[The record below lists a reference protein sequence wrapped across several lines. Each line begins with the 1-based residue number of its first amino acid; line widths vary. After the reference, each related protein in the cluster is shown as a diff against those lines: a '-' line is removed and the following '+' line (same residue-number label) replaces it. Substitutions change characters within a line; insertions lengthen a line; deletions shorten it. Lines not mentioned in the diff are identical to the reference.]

1 VHLTNISID
10 HLDVESVHELIQD
23 QLEMTASEESMILC
37 ECIWKKTL
45 GNPFFVLEFLDE
57 LLGRG
62 FMVRTDSSWL
72 IDLEK
77 IQTETNV
84 SSNVVNMISEQ
95 MKRLHPHVRAV
106 LTYAAYLG
114 FQFRRDIL
122 EAIVIT
128 EHVSSSLM
136 MILFDVDSAEIK
148 GQITQD
154 QYHDR
159 VSKIL
164 DAATAEGIIEKCDDS
179 GIKMKFVHDYP
190 QTVLYDSIPEG
201 RERAMIHL
209 TIGSHIREMLLPK
222 CNDFL
227 FPVVHHLN
235 QASPYLVEEGD
246 RVDLSRLNLDAAK
259 LAASEKSAFLS
270 ASEYLRYGIDLLDAD
285 TMWSKHYDLCLRLFS
300 LSAEIGYCIGDFKHS
315 DTMAKSIVVN
325 ARTIEDKASAYYSEI
340 DALNA
345 QAMPMQS
352 IDKSL
357 SILQE
362 LGVKVARHP
371 TIFALLCS
379 IAKTKKL
386 LHGKSDNFILELPLL
401 QDDAPVIMVTAILI
415 KITAAAFFLGEA
427 KLYVFAIQRLFQLLL
442 QKGISSMSP
451 SVVAGYGMLESKL
464 GNSESAYRFGMLA
477 LKLLDKQSCKKY
489 LCITLVTSW
498 VFNLHWKRSLSDAAD
513 AFRQAHV
520 VGATQGDMEYASIAA
535 FNYICTSLCCGRD
548 LQSLEHDCKALC
560 ESMQIFKQDS
570 SLDKTVQIWWTIL
583 SLIGVDCDYHPLLQQ
598 SGRDEAAIMKRA
610 SSPYNEYLLIFCRI
624 SKLVTAFHV
633 GSLATAIDMIV
644 AIEKVRKRFQFHWIF
659 LVYKFYSGL
668 TFFALASTSIL
679 QSCTS
684 YRRQGENVLR
694 YMRKQRNSGCVT
706 ATLFVAHL
714 EAERIAL
721 ISRDANKVL
730 HASEHAIQISAKYG
744 FINYEGLA
752 NERAYFAL
760 HALGFDS
767 RPFFERAVA
776 CFRDWGAEHKVHILE
791 SNFNG
796 KVFCIKRSNDEY
808 GFCGDFRN
816 IG

>member
-1 VHLTNISID
+1 MI
-10 HLDVESVHELIQD
+10 
-23 QLEMTASEESMILC
+23 MT
-37 ECIWKKTL
+37 
-45 GNPFFVLEFLDE
+45 
-57 LLGRG
+57 
-62 FMVRTDSSWL
+62 
-72 IDLEK
+72 
-77 IQTETNV
+77 
-84 SSNVVNMISEQ
+84 
-95 MKRLHPHVRAV
+95 
-106 LTYAAYLG
+106 
-114 FQFRRDIL
+114 
-122 EAIVIT
+122 
-128 EHVSSSLM
+128 
-136 MILFDVDSAEIK
+136 
-148 GQITQD
+148 
-154 QYHDR
+154 
-159 VSKIL
+159 
-164 DAATAEGIIEKCDDS
+164 
-179 GIKMKFVHDYP
+179 
-190 QTVLYDSIPEG
+190 
-201 RERAMIHL
+201 
-209 TIGSHIREMLLPK
+209 
-222 CNDFL
+222 
-227 FPVVHHLN
+227 
-235 QASPYLVEEGD
+235 
-246 RVDLSRLNLDAAK
+246 
-259 LAASEKSAFLS
+259 
-270 ASEYLRYGIDLLDAD
+270 
-285 TMWSKHYDLCLRLFS
+285 
-300 LSAEIGYCIGDFKHS
+300 
-315 DTMAKSIVVN
+315 
-325 ARTIEDKASAYYSEI
+325 
-340 DALNA
+340 
-345 QAMPMQS
+345 
-352 IDKSL
+352 
-357 SILQE
+357 
-362 LGVKVARHP
+362 
-371 TIFALLCS
+371 
-379 IAKTKKL
+379 
-386 LHGKSDNFILELPLL
+386 
-401 QDDAPVIMVTAILI
+401 ILI
-415 KITAAAFFLGEA
+415 KICSATYFLGEMN
-427 KLYVFAIQRLFQLLL
+427 LGTFAILRVVQLSL
-442 QKGISSMSP
+442 KYGISSMSLP
-451 SVVAGYGMLESKL
+451 AFAAYGRLESTL

-477 LKLLDKQSCKKY
+477 LKLLDKQSCQKKHI
-489 LCITLVTSW
+489 CITMVYSW
-498 VFNLHWKRSLSDAAD
+498 TFNLHGKRSLTEVSDA
-513 AFRQAHV
+513 FKQAQV
-520 VGATQGDMEYASIAA
+520 VGAAQGDMEYASIAA
-535 FNYICTSLCCGRD
+535 FNYISTSFYCGCN

-583 SLIGVDCDYHPLLQQ
+583 SLIGVDRDYHPLLQQ
-598 SGRDEAAIMKRA
+598 GGRDEAAIMKRA
-610 SSPYNEYLLIFCRI
+610 TSPYNEYLLIFCRI